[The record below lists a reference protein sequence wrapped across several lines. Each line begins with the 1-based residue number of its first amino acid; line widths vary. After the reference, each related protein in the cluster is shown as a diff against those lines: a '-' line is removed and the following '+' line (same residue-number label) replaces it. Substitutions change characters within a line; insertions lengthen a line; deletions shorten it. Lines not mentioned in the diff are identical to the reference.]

1 MMTDTI
7 LEMRH
12 ISKAFA
18 GVQALRD
25 VSFACRKGE
34 VQALVGEN
42 GAGKS
47 TLMKI
52 LAGVH
57 QSDSGEIVYKGS
69 TYRHFTPREALDK
82 GISVIYQELA
92 LSPYLSVA
100 QNIFLGR
107 EPQYRGGIIKTS
119 LLNKQATE
127 VLNRLGVV
135 DIPLDV
141 PVSELTVARQQMVEI
156 AKALSRNADLIVMD
170 EPSAI
175 LAGHE
180 LDQLFLTIESLKQQG
195 VTIIYIPTGSMRC
208 SALPMLLRSLKM
220 GRS

>member
-82 GISVIYQELA
+82 GIVLFIRNWHSVLFIGCTK
-92 LSPYLSVA
+92 YL
-100 QNIFLGR
+100 FR
-107 EPQYRGGIIKTS
+107 T
-119 LLNKQATE
+119 
-127 VLNRLGVV
+127 
-135 DIPLDV
+135 
-141 PVSELTVARQQMVEI
+141 
-156 AKALSRNADLIVMD
+156 
-170 EPSAI
+170 
-175 LAGHE
+175 
-180 LDQLFLTIESLKQQG
+180 
-195 VTIIYIPTGSMRC
+195 
-208 SALPMLLRSLKM
+208 
-220 GRS
+220 